1 MNKMNK
7 KYCKKL
13 KRLLRK
19 IYPKEKW
26 RAQAKFHFYKNMIA
40 LIYLSSI
47 ITKII
52 YIILDFKLLN
62 FQLKNTDHFTINS
75 NIMRSDSKND
85 YGNIK

>member
-1 MNKMNK
+1 
-7 KYCKKL
+7 
-13 KRLLRK
+13 
-19 IYPKEKW
+19 
-26 RAQAKFHFYKNMIA
+26 MIA